1 MSKLNRA
8 VYEVNQL
15 YTLATRDQWMNRIH
29 PLVKLILTVLYLA
42 VVVWMKGFGLK
53 QMILAG
59 IFPLGVLI
67 LSDLSILKSMYRI
80 RWILVL
86 FIVMGLGNLFFDREP
101 LGQIGGFT
109 ITSGMIVFALFLLRG
124 VYCGLTCYWLVATT
138 TIEKLCY
145 AMRLLHVPSIIVTQI
160 QLMYRFI
167 GLLMKEAH
175 QIEQAYM
182 LRAPRQK
189 GIHFR
194 VWGSLLGQLL
204 LRSIDRAKN
213 VYESMLLR
221 GFDGS
226 RFYYDKKGKEEEK
239 NEPYSS

>member
-29 PLVKLILTVLYLA
+29 PLVKLIITVLYLSMI
-42 VVVWMKGFGLK
+42 VWMKGFGLK

-67 LSDLSILKSMYRI
+67 LSDLSIRKGIYRI
-80 RWILVL
+80 RWVLVI
-86 FIVMGLGNLFFDREP
+86 FIFMGLSNLFFDREP
-101 LGQIGGFT
+101 MDQIGGFT
-109 ITSGMIVFALFLLRG
+109 ITSGMIVFVLFLLRG

-145 AMRLLHVPSIIVTQI
+145 AMRLLHIPSIIVTQI

-189 GIHFR
+189 GIHFK

-221 GFDGS
+221 GFDG

>member
-29 PLVKLILTVLYLA
+29 PLVKLILTVLYLC

-67 LSDLSILKSMYRI
+67 LSDLSIRKGIYRI

-86 FIVMGLGNLFFDREP
+86 FVFMGLGNLIFDRDP
-101 LGQIGGFT
+101 IGQIGDFT
-109 ITSGMIVFALFLLRG
+109 ITSGMVVFILFLFRG

-138 TIEKLCY
+138 TIENLCY
-145 AMRLLHVPSIIVTQI
+145 AMRLVHVPTIIVTQI

-182 LRAPRQK
+182 LRAPKQK
-189 GIHFR
+189 GIHFK

-204 LRSIDRAKN
+204 LRSIDRAQN

-221 GFDGS
+221 GFDGI
-226 RFYYDKKGKEEEK
+226 FYYDKKDKEEERK
-239 NEPYSS
+239 